1 MSQHYRFGI
10 EEEFFVIDAA
20 SKAAQKRL
28 PAGFRQEL
36 EERLTGDDGARGRL
50 AGEVLPWQI
59 EVGTAP
65 GMSMQEVAEDLRN
78 LRQLAG
84 AVGEQHGL
92 SILAAGTHPT
102 ATFDSARDTRSTRY
116 DGMMTDLQMLAERS
130 MVCGLHVQVELP
142 DPDQRVDV
150 MRRIVPYIPH
160 FIALSTSSPFWA
172 SKQTGLLGYRLAAG
186 DELPRT
192 GLPEMF
198 ENNAAYERY
207 VDALVAA
214 RMMSD
219 SNSVWWVVR
228 PSRTAPTLELR
239 APDSC
244 TRFEDTIAIAAL
256 YRALVR
262 FLVRN
267 PHHNREVGTVDRA
280 IADENKWR
288 AQRYGIHGSF
298 VDLTQR
304 RAISVRDAVEGLVNL
319 VAEDADALG
328 SLKELLHVRTIA
340 EQGTSA
346 DIQLAMFEEARHRTG
361 NKRDALGTVTSWL
374 AHTTLQ

>member
-1 MSQHYRFGI
+1 MSQHYQFGI

-36 EERLTGDDGARGRL
+36 GGQL
-50 AGEVLPWQI
+50 AAQKAGHHLAAEILPWQI
-59 EVGTAP
+59 GIGTTP
-65 GMSMQEVAEDLRN
+65 VTSMQDATDSLRR
-78 LRQLAG
+78 LRQLTG
-84 AVGEQHGL
+84 TVGELHGV

-102 ATFDSARDTRSTRY
+102 ATFDNARNIHSSRHD
-116 DGMMTDLQMLAERS
+116 DMMTDLQMLAERS

-142 DPDQRVDV
+142 DPDQRVNV

-172 SKQTGLLGYRLAAG
+172 SKPTGLLGYRLAAS

-198 ENNAAYERY
+198 ENTAAYERY
-207 VDALVAA
+207 VDALVSA

-228 PSRTAPTLELR
+228 PSHTAPTLELR

-244 TRFEDTIAIAAL
+244 TRLEDTIAIAAL

-267 PHHNREVGTVDRA
+267 PHHNGEVGTVDRA

-288 AQRYGIHGSF
+288 AQRYGVHGSF
-298 VDLTQR
+298 VDLAQR
-304 RAISVRDAVEGLVNL
+304 RAISVRDAMEGLVNL

-328 SLKELLHVRTIA
+328 SLKELMHVRTIA

-346 DIQLAMFEEARHRTG
+346 DMQLAMFEEARHRTG
-361 NKRDALGTVTSWL
+361 NKRDALGAVTNWL

>member
-1 MSQHYRFGI
+1 MTQSYQFGI

-20 SKAAQKRL
+20 SRAIHKRR
-28 PAGFRQEL
+28 PAGFHQEL
-36 EERLTGDDGARGRL
+36 AERLGRATRQGARADAL
-50 AGEVLPWQI
+50 LPWQ
-59 EVGTAP
+59 VGVSTAP
-65 GMSMQEVAEDLRN
+65 TASMEDAAADLRH
-78 LRQLAG
+78 LRHVAATVG
-84 AVGEQHGL
+84 AQHGL
-92 SILAAGTHPT
+92 GILAAGTHPT
-102 ATFDSARDTRSTRY
+102 AMWDSARDAKASRY
-116 DGMMTDLQMLAERS
+116 DSMVTDLQMMAERS
-130 MVCGLHVQVELP
+130 MVCGMHVHVELP
-142 DPDQRVDV
+142 DPDMRVDV

-172 SKQTGLLGYRLAAG
+172 SKQTGLMGYRLAAS

-198 ENNAAYERY
+198 EDNAAYERY
-207 VDALVAA
+207 VNALVSA

-219 SNSVWWVVR
+219 SSSVWWVVR

-244 TRFEDTIAIAAL
+244 TRLEDTLAIAAL

-267 PHHNREVGTVDRA
+267 PHHNAGVGTVDRA

-288 AQRYGIHGSF
+288 AQRYGVHGSF
-298 VDLTQR
+298 VDLAQN
-304 RAISVRDAVEGLVNL
+304 RAIAVRDAVEGVLNL

-328 SLKELLHVRTIA
+328 SLKELMQIRTII

-346 DIQLAMFEEARHRTG
+346 DMQLAMFEEARHRTG
-361 NKRDALGTVTSWL
+361 NKRDALVAVKTWL
-374 AHTTLQ
+374 AQTTQH